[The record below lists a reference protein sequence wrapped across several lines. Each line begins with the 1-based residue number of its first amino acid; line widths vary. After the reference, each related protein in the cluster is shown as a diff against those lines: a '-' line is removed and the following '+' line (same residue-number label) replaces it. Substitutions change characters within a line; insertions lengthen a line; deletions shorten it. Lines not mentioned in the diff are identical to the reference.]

1 MCYNHQSRETGLLQ
15 VSYLAND
22 VDTSRTTRDK
32 LSLSA
37 VDLLEPRKEL
47 LPTLGLDRNR
57 ILWVDVA

>member
-1 MCYNHQSRETGLLQ
+1 MSFSIED
-15 VSYLAND
+15 VVYLAND